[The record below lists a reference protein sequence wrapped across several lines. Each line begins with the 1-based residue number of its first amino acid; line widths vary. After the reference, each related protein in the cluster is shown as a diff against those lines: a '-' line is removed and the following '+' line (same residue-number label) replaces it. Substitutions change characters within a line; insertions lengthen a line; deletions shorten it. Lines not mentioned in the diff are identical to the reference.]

1 MARGYKNAFRR
12 RAAPGWTLLALGCI
26 CAAAA
31 PAQQPRDAAA
41 RIGRVEGTGV
51 LVRTGGEVE
60 AAEGP
65 TAVASGSVVELAG
78 DYARVV
84 LDAGGEIGVCGPAR
98 FTLLQSGRA
107 LTLAL
112 DHGRV
117 RPRLEGEL
125 EVTVYSPFVV
135 ARPIAISDGP
145 RDAVIGL
152 EPDGAMCVMT
162 ERGAMRLEN
171 QFTGETLVIPQSGEF
186 ALRDGELA
194 PVRAD
199 AAPCRCE
206 APLLRQPVL
215 LAEEPP
221 AEPAREQVAANG
233 PPRRPE
239 PAGALRPP
247 GETPPRAHSSE
258 PAPAIATPPAAEP
271 AEWRAEMPP
280 LVFEA
285 ARPEYVPRAEPEYA
299 LLIREVRVRPG
310 LVFRGRVDSGR
321 GGAVARRPEPRPAR
335 VEVSEPRESGNAFRR
350 IGRFFRRI
358 FGGSSS

>member
-1 MARGYKNAFRR
+1 MARGHKNASLRR
-12 RAAPGWTLLALGCI
+12 TDLGWAVLALAFS
-26 CAAAA
+26 CATAAL
-31 PAQQPRDAAA
+31 AQQPRESAP
-41 RIGRVEGTGV
+41 RIGRIVGTGV

-65 TAVASGSVVELAG
+65 MALARGSVVELAG

-98 FTLLQSGRA
+98 FTLLQSGRS
-107 LTLAL
+107 LTVAL

-117 RPRLEGEL
+117 RPRLGGEV

-135 ARPIAISDGP
+135 VRPISISEGP
-145 RDAVIGL
+145 RDGVVGL
-152 EPDGAMCVMT
+152 EPDGAMCVRA

-186 ALRDGELA
+186 ALLDGELA
-194 PVRAD
+194 PVRAG

-206 APLLRQPVL
+206 APVVRQPVL
-215 LAEEPP
+215 LAEQPPP
-221 AEPAREQVAANG
+221 APVKEPVASDDS
-233 PPRRPE
+233 PRRPE

-247 GETPPRAHSSE
+247 GEAPSRTRESE
-258 PAPAIATPPAAEP
+258 PAPAIATPPATEP

-285 ARPEYVPRAEPEYA
+285 VRPEYVPRAEPEYA

-310 LVFRGRVDSGR
+310 LVFRGWVDSGR

-335 VEVSEPRESGNAFRR
+335 VEVSEPRDSGNAFRKV
-350 IGRFFRRI
+350 GRFFKRI

>member
-1 MARGYKNAFRR
+1 MARSHKNALRR
-12 RAAPGWTLLALGCI
+12 RAAPGWTLLALGCF
-26 CAAAA
+26 CVAAS
-31 PAQQPRDAAA
+31 AQQPRDPAAP
-41 RIGRVEGTGV
+41 IGRVEGTGV
-51 LVRTGGEVE
+51 LVRTGGAVV

-117 RPRLEGEL
+117 RPRLGGEL

-135 ARPIAISDGP
+135 ARPIAISEGP

-152 EPDGAMCVMT
+152 EPDGAMCVMA

-186 ALRDGELA
+186 ALLDGELA
-194 PVRAD
+194 PVRVGAT
-199 AAPCRCE
+199 PCRCD
-206 APLLRQPVL
+206 APVARQPVL
-215 LAEEPP
+215 FAEQPP
-221 AEPAREQVAANG
+221 AEPATEPVASDES
-233 PPRRPE
+233 PRRLV
-239 PAGALRPP
+239 PAGALGPP
-247 GETPPRAHSSE
+247 GEIPPRAHRSE
-258 PAPAIATPPAAEP
+258 PATTIAAPPAAEP

-299 LLIREVRVRPG
+299 LLIREVRVRPD
-310 LVFRGRVDSGR
+310 LVFRGRVDSGY

-335 VEVSEPRESGNAFRR
+335 VEVSEPRESGNAFRKL
-350 IGRFFRRI
+350 GRFFKRI